1 MAPKRANTEDKSK
14 KTKCIKVE
22 KTEETITTKKEVSL
36 FYI

>member
-1 MAPKRANTEDKSK
+1 MAPKRVNTEGESK

-22 KTEETITTKKEVSL
+22 KSEQAITTKKEVSL